1 MLESDDVRPSDRQNR
16 HRRRHG
22 TSQLGARVRRSI
34 VDDFLQMGYCT
45 LESRLVLRS
54 VEIQPSSDDL
64 PRNEQTLF
72 AMRKLSRSG
81 QPLPPRAF
89 SVTPT
94 KHTSCQPVLHWNA
107 LGKSTAGRQ
116 PPSDTIPH
124 GLCRCLHVLAL
135 FRLLIDCY
143 AMRISGLIDF
153 RHSAAALPLSAPV
166 AERRATPTPPVP
178 SRHHQRN
185 QPTHNLPLSHHHQ
198 HHQHHSPTIRSHA
211 WLLFS
216 TIHCMPT
223 ASPASTLPSQPL
235 PVLLP
240 PPSMLP
246 AATAPPS
253 AALRCDPL
261 SMPGRPS
268 RPLRTRITAA

>member
-72 AMRKLSRSG
+72 ATRKLSKSG

-135 FRLLIDCY
+135 FRLVIDCY
-143 AMRISGLIDF
+143 TMRNFGLIDF
-153 RHSAAALPLSAPV
+153 SHSPAALPLSAPA
-166 AERRATPTPPVP
+166 AERRAALTPRCLYGTTKVT
-178 SRHHQRN
+178 N
-185 QPTHNLPLSHHHQ
+185 QPTIYPSH
-198 HHQHHSPTIRSHA
+198 T
-211 WLLFS
+211 
-216 TIHCMPT
+216 
-223 ASPASTLPSQPL
+223 
-235 PVLLP
+235 
-240 PPSMLP
+240 
-246 AATAPPS
+246 
-253 AALRCDPL
+253 
-261 SMPGRPS
+261 
-268 RPLRTRITAA
+268 RTRTRTGTGTRTRTRTSTTHHTFPRMA